1 MKCPVCEEPLNS
13 EPVLQSQLNNARY
26 ACANCGTFIITALA
40 ASELDAVPKQNE
52 IVRAILSHALRKMQ
66 ANGTP
71 TLTESLFKKIIQR
84 PLPTAPEQCDNLIL
98 WFGNSLSFAG
108 HRVWIQ
114 PETHRAVL
122 GAVNAYAFGQ
132 VLRHLEKQ
140 GLIELQTPASVESKS
155 HATLSVDGWAYYEK
169 LRRNN
174 PQSRVAFM
182 AMQYGNEDLD
192 RLVKEVFKPA
202 VAKTG
207 FDLQRL
213 DENQRAGLIDDRL
226 RVEIRNARFMIA
238 DLTDDNQGAYWEAG
252 FAEGLSKP
260 VIYIC
265 EKKKFK
271 EKKTHFDTNHHLTV
285 RWDKDSPQDAA
296 EELKATIRATLP
308 DTARMTDD

>member
-13 EPVLQSQLNNARY
+13 EPRFEPNSNNARY
-26 ACANCGTFIITALA
+26 ECANCGTFVITALA
-40 ASELDAVPKQNE
+40 ANEMDAILKKNQ
-52 IVRAILSHALRKMQ
+52 IARTILSHTLRKMQ

-71 TLTESLFKKIIQR
+71 LLTENLFKKIIER

-98 WFGNSLSFAG
+98 WFGNNLSYSG
-108 HRVWIQ
+108 HRVWIN
-114 PETHRAVL
+114 PTTHRAVL

-132 VLRHLEKQ
+132 VILHLEKK
-140 GLIELQTPASVESKS
+140 GLLEFDMIKNGLFNA
-155 HATLSVDGWAYYEK
+155 HATLSVDGWAYYDK
-169 LRRNN
+169 LRQKN

-182 AMQYGNEDLD
+182 AMQYGNQDLD
-192 RLVKEVFKPA
+192 RLVKDVFKPA
-202 VAKTG
+202 VSKTG
-207 FDLQRL
+207 FDLRRL

-265 EKKKFK
+265 EEKKFK

-308 DTARMTDD
+308 DEARMTDD